1 MYSVISKAKCLW
13 RDRRGTTAMEFALI
27 AIPFTFIMIATTDLG
42 RYWLTQHSLRTLT
55 AEAARSTMVNCFGQS
70 SCSLNATQR
79 SAVETATPFLI
90 PGSVTLTASQTVN
103 GAGLRTITVTAVYPF
118 NFIFVAWTGL
128 NGNITETTSVS
139 Y

>member
-1 MYSVISKAKCLW
+1 
-13 RDRRGTTAMEFALI
+13 MEFALI
-27 AIPFTFIMIATTDLG
+27 VIPFMFIMIAVTDLG

-55 AEAARSTMVNCFGQS
+55 AEAARSAMVNCFGKG
-70 SCSLNATQR
+70 SCSLNATQV

-103 GAGLRTITVTAVYPF
+103 ASGLRTISVTAVYPF
-118 NFIFVAWTGL
+118 NFIFVAWFGL
-128 NGNITETTSVS
+128 SGNVTETTSVS